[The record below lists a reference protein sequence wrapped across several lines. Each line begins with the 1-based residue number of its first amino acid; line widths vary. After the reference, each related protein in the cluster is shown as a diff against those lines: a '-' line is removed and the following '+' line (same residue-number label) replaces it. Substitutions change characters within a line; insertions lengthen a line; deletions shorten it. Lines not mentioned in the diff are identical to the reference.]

1 MIGRTEKRYLFIPL
15 GVFNQVMG
23 ILLDLLKIALV
34 LVIVL
39 LAITLIVHLLPLL
52 ILIAAVLLVVWFLF
66 YRNRSY

>member
-1 MIGRTEKRYLFIPL
+1 MIGRTEKRYLFIPP